1 MHSEVDTEKFVR
13 KHVLTDVF
21 SRADCEELDGLARRG
36 QPKEFIP
43 LDDEMLRQLQM
54 ELEVIASK
62 HQAQKSVWYLST
74 ASKRLRHAVATRKR
88 AISLLK
94 SFGLTPNN
102 KPKDLNVGHY
112 FPGGIFE
119 HYESNPNSLI
129 RSLLSL
135 VKVCDERIRDETE
148 NIENEEPARQNSEA
162 NQLLI
167 GRLSIVYKAFWGNGV
182 IGNTV
187 DDAGKGGPGVRFI
200 QSAASK
206 ICGTRFTPRKISHL
220 LDLVSARL
228 STSAETTNP
237 TSNEGE

>member
-1 MHSEVDTEKFVR
+1 MHSNVDTEKFAE
-13 KHVLTDVF
+13 KHIFTDIF
-21 SRADCEELDGLARRG
+21 SRADCEELDCLARRG
-36 QPKEFIP
+36 QPQEFIP
-43 LDDEMLRQLQM
+43 LNDEMLGHLQM

-74 ASKRLRHAVATRKR
+74 ASKRLRHAVAARKR
-88 AISLLK
+88 AISLLN
-94 SFGLTPNN
+94 SFGLTPNS

-119 HYESNPNSLI
+119 HYEANPNSLI

-135 VKVCDERIRDETE
+135 VKVCDERICEETE
-148 NIENEEPARQNSEA
+148 NIENEEPARQNSET

-167 GRLSIVYKAFWGNGV
+167 GRLAIVYKAFWGDGV

-187 DDAGKGGPGVRFI
+187 DDEGKGGPGVRFI
-200 QSAASK
+200 QCAASK

-228 STSAETTNP
+228 STSPVTTSP
-237 TSNEGE
+237 TSK